1 MRIKLSSEKGLERLN
16 EDYQQYLHLTGR
28 MGGGGLLGQCNAEP
42 KSSQKIFSQYLDY
55 GALFKKLIH
64 YMKMKI
70 APQNS
75 QKIDEAIISGQIK
88 QGKDFP
94 FKLES

>member
-42 KSSQKIFSQYLDY
+42 KSS
-55 GALFKKLIH
+55 
-64 YMKMKI
+64 
-70 APQNS
+70 
-75 QKIDEAIISGQIK
+75 
-88 QGKDFP
+88 
-94 FKLES
+94 